1 MERLIFDFIDASQ
14 AEQTNLAIQ
23 KLQQCQKIFDFYD
36 PVSQL
41 KSKEVNFIM
50 GKLIIL
56 FSFFLFMVLFFL
68 CGVVLLF
75 GFDTLF

>member
-1 MERLIFDFIDASQ
+1 LERLIFDFIDASQ

-41 KSKEVNFIM
+41 KSKEVNFLM
-50 GKLIIL
+50 GKMIIL

>member
-1 MERLIFDFIDASQ
+1 LGKLTFNSIDASQ

-41 KSKEVNFIM
+41 KSKEVNFL
-50 GKLIIL
+50 GKTIIL
-56 FSFFLFMVLFFL
+56 FSLFIFMALFFL
-68 CGVVLLF
+68 YDAVLLF
-75 GFDTLF
+75 GFDTFF

>member
-41 KSKEVNFIM
+41 KSKEVNFLM
-50 GKLIIL
+50 GKMIIL